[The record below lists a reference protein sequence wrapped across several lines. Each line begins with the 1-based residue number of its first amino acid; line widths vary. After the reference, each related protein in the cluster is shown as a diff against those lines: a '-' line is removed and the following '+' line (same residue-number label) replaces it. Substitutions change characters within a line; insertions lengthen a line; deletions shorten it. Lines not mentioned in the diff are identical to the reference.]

1 MAGIK
6 VDYNGVQHR
15 NTIPKRIR
23 PKELAQAFLFP
34 ETSLTSFKCS
44 SLRMALKNNT
54 DDRQCRQSLCLLE
67 KVIQGD
73 ENTKGWTEQAKNW
86 IVTMSKIFTP
96 SDAEPLTKTVPD
108 VQELTDFKKQLALR
122 NSQDKSETPLFL
134 APGFSQIE
142 EELRLYESLTLSE
155 YEQCKFYKNL

>member
-15 NTIPKRIR
+15 NTFPKRIR

-54 DDRQCRQSLCLLE
+54 DDGQCRQSLCLLE

-73 ENTKGWTEQAKNW
+73 ENTKGWTEQVSPYRQSLKTNTVENYVKFGDW
-86 IVTMSKIFTP
+86 ETM
-96 SDAEPLTKTVPD
+96 E
-108 VQELTDFKKQLALR
+108 KKL
-122 NSQDKSETPLFL
+122 E
-134 APGFSQIE
+134 
-142 EELRLYESLTLSE
+142 
-155 YEQCKFYKNL
+155 NL